1 MNASE
6 AKLIGVAWFREDEW
20 PKLREVVDDPKQLE
34 SSFEDWRSGA
44 EKHMVD
50 LLARGIQAEPVYVHV
65 DELVEWCQENKRPVN
80 LQATSDYVAER
91 MQAMY
96 SV

>member
-20 PKLREVVDDPKQLE
+20 LKLREVVEDPKQLE
-34 SSFEDWRSGA
+34 SSYEDWRTGA
-44 EKHMVD
+44 EKLMVD
-50 LLARGIQAEPVYVHV
+50 LLASGVQAEPVYVHV
-65 DELVEWCQENKRPVN
+65 DELLDWCLENERPVN
-80 LQATSDYVAER
+80 AQATSDYVAER